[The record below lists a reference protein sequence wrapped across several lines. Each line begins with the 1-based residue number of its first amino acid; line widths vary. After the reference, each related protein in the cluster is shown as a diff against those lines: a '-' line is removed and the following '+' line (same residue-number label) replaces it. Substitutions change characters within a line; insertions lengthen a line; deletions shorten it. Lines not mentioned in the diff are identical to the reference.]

1 MMCKSTSYLFFICL
15 IFIPLSESYS
25 SSINDKI
32 VIQSTT
38 STRDSGLYD
47 YLIPYFSTKHDININ
62 IVAVGTGQAIVN
74 ASNCDGDLL
83 IVHSRKLEDTFI
95 ANGFGYSISNL
106 MYNDFII
113 IGPKSDPLNISLSLD
128 VKSVFYKLSTGKSK
142 FISRGDNSGTNESEL
157 DKWNLIN
164 YDPHEHSGN
173 WYLES
178 GQSMGATL
186 NMAISLN
193 AYTYTDRSTWLRF
206 KNKQNHVISYNNRNE
221 LRNNYSII
229 KISKD
234 NCPKINHKGA
244 ALFYDWILSNDGKA
258 LIESY
263 RYNNEQM
270 FFID

>member
-1 MMCKSTSYLFFICL
+1 MMRKSTLYLFFIFM

-25 SSINDKI
+25 TNLNDKI

-47 YLIPYFSTKHDININ
+47 YLIPHFSTKYDINVN

-83 IVHSRKLEDTFI
+83 IVHSRKLENTFI
-95 ANGFGYSISNL
+95 ANGFGHSRRNI

-113 IGPKSDPLNISLSLD
+113 IGPHSDPLDISSSLD
-128 VKSVFYKLSTGKSK
+128 VKSVFHKLSTGQSK
-142 FISRGDNSGTNESEL
+142 FISRGDNSGTNDSEL
-157 DKWNLIN
+157 TKWDLIN
-164 YDPHEHSGN
+164 YDPRDHSGK

-234 NCPKINHKGA
+234 NCPNINHEGA
-244 ALFYDWILSNDGKA
+244 ALFYDWILSDDGKD

>member
-95 ANGFGYSISNL
+95 ASGFGYSRSNL

-113 IGPKSDPLNISLSLD
+113 IGQKSDPLNISLSLD

-142 FISRGDNSGTNESEL
+142 FI
-157 DKWNLIN
+157 
-164 YDPHEHSGN
+164 
-173 WYLES
+173 
-178 GQSMGATL
+178 
-186 NMAISLN
+186 
-193 AYTYTDRSTWLRF
+193 F
-206 KNKQNHVISYNNRNE
+206 
-221 LRNNYSII
+221 
-229 KISKD
+229 
-234 NCPKINHKGA
+234 
-244 ALFYDWILSNDGKA
+244 
-258 LIESY
+258 
-263 RYNNEQM
+263 
-270 FFID
+270 